1 MIHVVI
7 VAAIIVVFAA
17 GLCGHVAQP
26 FPLTSA
32 WRTVQAW
39 RTRETRR
46 APAGATNSP
55 SSDSADARPAPR
67 PSRGR
72 TATRPMWAHSQP
84 LDYDEAA

>member
-26 FPLTSA
+26 FPPA
-32 WRTVQAW
+32 QVWRTLRARQA
-39 RTRETRR
+39 RTRHCV
-46 APAGATNSP
+46 PAGATNSP
-55 SSDSADARPAPR
+55 SGDSADARPAPR

-72 TATRPMWAHSQP
+72 TATRPMWAHNQP
-84 LDYDEAA
+84 LNYDEAA